1 MSTLPP
7 FEGFPEDGL
16 NFLAEL
22 KENNNKEW
30 FEANKKRYK
39 EQLQQPALSFIDAIG
54 QKLQAISDGIRYDI
68 RTNGGGSLMRIN
80 RDVRFSKDKS
90 PYKTNL
96 AMVFWEGAGKKM
108 EHSGFGMQITAEII
122 DSGLMAGQF
131 GFSKEMLEAYR
142 QAVVD
147 DELGTQMIEAVE
159 AVQSAGDYNLN
170 GQHYKRVPRGMD
182 ADHPRADWLF
192 YNGLWFSYPSL
203 TREEILSPDLVD
215 ICFQHFKNMSP
226 IQQWLVKIEP

>member
-30 FEANKKRYK
+30 FEANKTRYK

-54 QKLQAISDGIRYDI
+54 QRLQSISDGIRYDL

-96 AMVFWEGAGKKM
+96 AMMFWEGAGKKM
-108 EHSGFGMQITAEII
+108 EHPGFGMQITAEVV

-142 QAVVD
+142 QAVID
-147 DELGTQMIEAVE
+147 EELGTQLIEAVE
-159 AVQSAGDYNLN
+159 AVQSAGDYTLN
-170 GQHYKRVPRGMD
+170 EKHYKRVPRGMD
-182 ADHPRADWLF
+182 ADHPRAEWLL
-192 YNGLWFSYPSL
+192 YNGLWFSAPSL
-203 TREEILSPDLVD
+203 TREQILSPELVD
-215 ICFQHFKNMSP
+215 VCFKHFKNMSP
-226 IQQWLVKIEP
+226 VQRWLVKITP